1 VDKLSCKNCLKTD
14 GWVIFEKALP
24 VDLVQNMRTDSLNW
38 VDICKSYQMENKINP
53 YGDGTAHH
61 SVGGGDSI
69 DEFLAMHVFHSYIA
83 DFFEEKPYILHA
95 CNPVGGFPN
104 YETYL
109 HKVHRDV
116 ATYIPNYNLRINM
129 IVMLDDFTIENG
141 ATQFLPGSHM
151 YPEQPDDI
159 LFYKS
164 STSIL
169 GKAGSVVL
177 FNSYLWHKGGI
188 NRTSQNRV
196 ALTLSFGPAF
206 IKPQMDYARLLG
218 DNYGNNLSDLSRQI
232 LGYNSR
238 VPISLQ
244 EWYKPRSERL
254 YQTNQ
259 G

>member
-1 VDKLSCKNCLKTD
+1 VDKLFFRNKLKID
-14 GWVIFEKALP
+14 GWVVFEKALP
-24 VDLVQNMRTDSLNW
+24 IDLVQNMRTDSLKW
-38 VDICKSYQMENKINP
+38 VDICKSYQIKNKINLS
-53 YGDGTAHH
+53 GDGTAHH

-69 DEFLAMHVFHSYIA
+69 DEFLGMHIFHSYIA

-104 YETYL
+104 CSTYL

-129 IVMLDDFTIENG
+129 LVMLDDFTIHNG
-141 ATQFLPGSHM
+141 GTQFLPGSHM
-151 YPEQPDDI
+151 HPEQPDDR
-159 LFYKS
+159 LFDKS
-164 STSIL
+164 SIPIL
-169 GKAGSVVL
+169 GKAGSVAL
-177 FNSYLWHKGGI
+177 FNSYLWHKGGV
-188 NRTSQNRV
+188 NCTSENRV

-218 DNYGNNLSDLSRQI
+218 DDYGVYLSDLSRQI

-238 VPISLQ
+238 VPTSLQ
-244 EWYKPRSERL
+244 EWYKPKAERL

-259 G
+259 S